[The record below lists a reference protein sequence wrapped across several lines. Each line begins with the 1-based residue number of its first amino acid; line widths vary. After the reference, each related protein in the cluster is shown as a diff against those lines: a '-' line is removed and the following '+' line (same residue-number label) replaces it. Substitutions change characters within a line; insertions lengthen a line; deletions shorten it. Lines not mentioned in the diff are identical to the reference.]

1 MELVTGQIVY
11 SKAGRDKKRCFII
24 LKVEGEYV
32 YLADGELRKV
42 ESPKKK
48 KVKHIMPTVTQASGI
63 SQKLENGEKVSNS
76 EVRKALAEYGNNC
89 MNL

>member
-11 SKAGRDKKRCFII
+11 SKAGRDQKRCFVI
-24 LKVEGEYV
+24 LRTEGDYV
-32 YLADGELRKV
+32 YLADGDLRRV

-48 KVKHIMPTVTQASGI
+48 KIKHIMPTASRA
-63 SQKLENGEKVSNS
+63 SAVLQKLNDGEEVTNS
-76 EVRKALAEYGNNC
+76 EVRKALAEYGKKG

>member
-48 KVKHIMPTVTQASGI
+48 KVKHRCV
-63 SQKLENGEKVSNS
+63 
-76 EVRKALAEYGNNC
+76 
-89 MNL
+89 

>member
-11 SKAGRDKKRCFII
+11 SKAGRDQKRCFVV

-32 YLADGELRKV
+32 YLADGDLRKV
-42 ESPKKK
+42 ETPKKK
-48 KVKHIMPTVTQASGI
+48 KVKHVMPTASQASCI
-63 SQKLENGEKVSNS
+63 SQKLQDGGEVTNS
-76 EVRKALAEYGNNC
+76 EVRRVLAEYGNKC